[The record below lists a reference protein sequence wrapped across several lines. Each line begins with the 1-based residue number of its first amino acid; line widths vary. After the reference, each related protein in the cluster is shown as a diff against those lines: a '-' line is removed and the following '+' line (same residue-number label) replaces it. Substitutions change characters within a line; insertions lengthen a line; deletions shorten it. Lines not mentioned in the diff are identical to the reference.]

1 MSQSHMDFD
10 EAHRQ
15 QDESQYGTGYSNPFV
30 GSFGEQ
36 KLSPQSM
43 GSGRSV
49 PAGMRLALAI
59 VSLAFLV
66 PISIVALSIGD
77 SPFALLKGL
86 VGLGMVCLT
95 IIIVNVVFN
104 IKR

>member
-1 MSQSHMDFD
+1 MSQFHMDFD

-15 QDESQYGTGYSNPFV
+15 QDEPQYGTGYSNPFV
-30 GSFGEQ
+30 GSPGEQ

-43 GSGRSV
+43 IGGRSN

-59 VSLAFLV
+59 VSLALLV
-66 PISIVALSIGD
+66 PISIVALALGD
-77 SPFALLKGL
+77 SPFSLLKGL
-86 VGLGMVCLT
+86 VGLGLVCLT
-95 IIIVNVVFN
+95 IIVVNVVFN

>member
-1 MSQSHMDFD
+1 MSQFHMDFD

-15 QDESQYGTGYSNPFV
+15 QDEPQYGAGYNNPFV
-30 GSFGEQ
+30 GSPGEQ

-43 GSGRSV
+43 GSGRNA

-59 VSLAFLV
+59 VSLAVLV
-66 PISIVALSIGD
+66 PISIVALSLGD
-77 SPFALLKGL
+77 SPFDLLKGL
-86 VGLGMVCLT
+86 VGLGLVCLT

-104 IKR
+104 FKR